1 MVDGVSPGPRP
12 RPSRAQIARECARLA
27 LRSTLRVSLLALG
40 TALLAVLLAIPVLRV
55 VDPPGS
61 MVIAAR
67 KAAGLP
73 ASQSWVPLER
83 ISPALVRAVI
93 MSEDN
98 QFCRHWGIDVR
109 ELTAAIE
116 RSERLGEDGA
126 RGASTISMQVVKN
139 LFLWSDRSYV
149 RKAVELPLTVLVE
162 LAWSKRRIME
172 VYLNIAEMGPGV
184 FGAEAAA
191 RHHFKK
197 PAANLGEREATLL
210 AVSLPNPAL
219 RVASR
224 PSAHLQRVAGIIER
238 RVRSIGTRAD
248 CVLKP

>member
-1 MVDGVSPGPRP
+1 MLGV
-12 RPSRAQIARECARLA
+12 I
-27 LRSTLRVSLLALG
+27 V
-40 TALLAVLLAIPVLRV
+40 AVLVFRT

-61 MVIAAR
+61 MVMASR
-67 KAAGLP
+67 QAAG
-73 ASQSWVPLER
+73 QRVEQRWIPLQR
-83 ISPALVRAVI
+83 VSPALVRAVI
-93 MSEDN
+93 ISEDN

-116 RSERLGEDGA
+116 RSERIGEDGL
-126 RGASTISMQVVKN
+126 RGASTISMQVAKN
-139 LFLWSDRSYV
+139 LFLWSDRSYL
-149 RKAVELPLTVLVE
+149 RKVLEVPMTLLIE

-191 RHHFKK
+191 RHHFSKS
-197 PAANLGEREATLL
+197 ASALSEREATLI

-224 PSAHLQRVAGIIER
+224 PSSHLLRVAGIIER
-238 RVRSIGTRAD
+238 RAKSIGARAD
-248 CVLKP
+248 CVLKPPAAG